1 MSSLGSRRTAY
12 PASRSMSAAVSL
24 SVPLLGTAIF
34 SNGLLSGKG
43 REGGTVCRSQMS
55 VDVLGTET
63 AREEHHLQVVQ
74 ELRDLLGQALV
85 GLVLRRHPD
94 LRGLLHDLL
103 ADRVHA
109 GVELRD
115 GAGSGGPGLRLGREL
130 GEQVVEG
137 LHRPRLPVRRAPP
150 GRAARRLRG
159 SGVFTPCRMDGRS
172 RTRIRTTR
180 RVVERI
186 S

>member
-43 REGGTVCRSQMS
+43 EEGGTERRSQMS
-55 VDVLGTET
+55 VDVLGAET

-115 GAGSGGPGLRLGREL
+115 GAGSGRPGLGLGREL

-137 LHRPRLPVRRAPP
+137 LPRPRLPVPRTGPFEAESPVAPVGAQRA
-150 GRAARRLRG
+150 
-159 SGVFTPCRMDGRS
+159 S
-172 RTRIRTTR
+172 
-180 RVVERI
+180 
-186 S
+186 